1 MITQLVSRPGI
12 LCLNWLGAAPA
23 VIILFGMAS
32 LPAHT
37 QEPDKPKYTVKIH
50 DEKAIVADIDDS
62 GAIDP
67 TRRINFSSQ
76 GNFFANIS
84 TIKGE
89 TLQLSHFPQFKINNR
104 VLQPGQGG
112 RFEVM
117 NAPLKSAPSGRKRI
131 GSMTVW
137 ALNDLRITQTMELHP
152 AKSKGVGQKR
162 LMNTVLITFTIENK
176 GTTTQTVGTRVC
188 MDTFVIDN
196 DGCLFAAPTH
206 PGKVLDGIVL
216 KEKTLPPYV
225 QMLQRPDVKNPGY
238 VSHLTL
244 NMGSRYEKVDK
255 VVLSSLRVG
264 FGNWDMAVSPAMG
277 DSAIS
282 FYWPTKEIKAGG
294 KRELAYAYGEGVAVP
309 AESEGRFQVALGGSF
324 EPGKVFTISAVVAD
338 PALGQTLA
346 LELPKTMQRL
356 EGKEVQPIGPLAEGL
371 EYGTVLWR
379 ARVLQPG
386 DHTIRIRSSTGV
398 TQTKIV
404 SITAMPKS

>member
-1 MITQLVSRPGI
+1 MITQLVSRLAVCCP
-12 LCLNWLGAAPA
+12 NWFGATPA

-37 QEPDKPKYTVKIH
+37 GEPAKPKYTVKIH
-50 DEKAIVADIDDS
+50 DEKTVVADIDDS

-67 TRRINFSSQ
+67 TRRINFQPQ

-84 TIKGE
+84 TLRGE
-89 TLQLSHFPQFKINNR
+89 TLQLSHFPQFMINGR
-104 VLQPGQGG
+104 VLQPG
-112 RFEVM
+112 
-117 NAPLKSAPSGRKRI
+117 PSGRKRI

-152 AKSKGVGQKR
+152 SKSKGLGQKR

-188 MDTFVIDN
+188 MDTYVIDN

-206 PGKVLDGIVL
+206 PDKVLDGIVL
-216 KEKTLPPYV
+216 KDKTLPAYV
-225 QMLQRPDVKNPGY
+225 QMLQRPDVRNPGY

-244 NMGSRYEKVDK
+244 NVGSRYEKVDK
-255 VVLSSLRVG
+255 VILSSLRVG

-282 FYWPTKEIKAGG
+282 FYWPIKEIKAGG

-356 EGKEVQPIGPLAEGL
+356 EGKEVQPVGPLTEGL

-404 SITAMPKS
+404 SITAEK